1 MITDKSSTEDLVEIS
16 NILDTN
22 LSYNYVKMPFQKVN
36 IIKIEDINKKRYKYS
51 NSSKFRKKSTTRN
64 NSEFSS
70 YVDCHR
76 RSIIAPAM

>member
-1 MITDKSSTEDLVEIS
+1 MLTDRSSTEDLVEIS

-51 NSSKFRKKSTTRN
+51 NNSKFRKKSTTRN

-70 YVDCHR
+70 YVDSHR